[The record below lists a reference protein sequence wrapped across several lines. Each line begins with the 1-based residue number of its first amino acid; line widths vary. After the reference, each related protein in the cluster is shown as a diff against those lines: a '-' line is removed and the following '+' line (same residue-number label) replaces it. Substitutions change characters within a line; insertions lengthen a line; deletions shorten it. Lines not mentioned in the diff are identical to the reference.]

1 MSKWNEFQ
9 PEALN
14 WLSMLRNK
22 QTKHTH
28 TQEEI
33 NGYVLRIL

>member
-22 QTKHTH
+22 QTKHT
-28 TQEEI
+28 QEEI

>member
-9 PEALN
+9 PKALN

-22 QTKHTH
+22 QTKHAH
-28 TQEEI
+28 TQKKK
-33 NGYVLRIL
+33 